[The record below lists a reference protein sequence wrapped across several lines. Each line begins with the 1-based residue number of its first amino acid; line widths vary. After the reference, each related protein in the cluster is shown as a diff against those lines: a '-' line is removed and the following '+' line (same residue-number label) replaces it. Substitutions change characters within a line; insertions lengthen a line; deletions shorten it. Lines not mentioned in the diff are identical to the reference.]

1 MVKYII
7 SIGDVHVR
15 NYKRMEETSEFL
27 SKFVDYCQDFVGK
40 HSSEEVRIVIS
51 GDLFDQKITVSNESI
66 IYVSWL
72 LRRLNEIATTYVIC
86 GNHDYLMNNATR
98 MCSLTPIFTMSNF
111 ERCVYLDKELG
122 YTSGIYEDENIAFCL
137 YSTFDDFARPEI
149 ELYKEQNPDKIL
161 VGLIH
166 GDINGACTD
175 VGRTTEKGLS
185 ISHFSDLDFVIAG
198 HIHKRQEIK
207 KKGIKVVYC
216 GSLIQQNMG
225 ENLSGHG
232 GVIWNVEKKTWEPF
246 DLERGE
252 YGHFKFVIDDVED
265 IDNDAEKI
273 LNL

>member
-111 ERCVYLDKELG
+111 ERCIYLDKELG

-175 VGRTTEKGLS
+175 VGRTTEKGLN

-232 GVIWNVEKKTWEPF
+232 GVIWNVEEKTWEPF
-246 DLERGE
+246 DLDRGE

-265 IDNDAEKI
+265 IDNDVEKI

>member
-175 VGRTTEKGLS
+175 VGRITEKGLN

-216 GSLIQQNMG
+216 GSLIQQDMG

>member
-232 GVIWNVEKKTWEPF
+232 GVIWNVEKKTWKPF
-246 DLERGE
+246 DLDRGE